1 VDVVVVKGA
10 DGITQ
15 SLSTLIAILDNLL
28 DATEIQEADLLQR
41 RLNEDVRPIEF
52 FVLLP
57 LPQSVTS
64 QFYV

>member
-1 VDVVVVKGA
+1 VDVVVVKGPY
-10 DGITQ
+10 GITQ
-15 SLSTLIAILDNLL
+15 SLSTLIAILNNLL
-28 DATEIQEADLLQR
+28 GATEIQEADLLQR